1 MHSASCTNTQN
12 DVTDFI
18 STQLDAIQL
27 GVSAKDE
34 KPTEIEGKALTSFYQ
49 IWKYTCSDATP
60 STFNSS

>member
-1 MHSASCTNTQN
+1 M
-12 DVTDFI
+12 

-34 KPTEIEGKALTSFYQ
+34 KPTEIEGKDLTSFYQ